1 MKLLASIIYLVL
13 SNFQMQRTGLIW
25 SDPSL
30 AIDSFHALL
39 KLNTSRL
46 LIPTQSY
53 NLVRLGQMHDSFHEA
68 GHIQDFIG
76 KPFPHKGKG
85 SRSSHPCQHQRRVRV
100 FRGWQTNITLQR

>member
-46 LIPTQSY
+46 LIPTQNY
-53 NLVRLGQMHDSFHEA
+53 NLL
-68 GHIQDFIG
+68 
-76 KPFPHKGKG
+76 
-85 SRSSHPCQHQRRVRV
+85 
-100 FRGWQTNITLQR
+100 